1 MQKIHDRCYIEIA
14 NEYGIQYYISQPFLI
29 QPAAYSLVIIFLLLH

>member
-14 NEYGIQYYISQPFLI
+14 NEYGMQYYISQPFLI
-29 QPAAYSLVIIFLLLH
+29 HLTACSL